1 MPVKNGALSDL
12 GTFPLVHIEKCIR
25 DALIIYNGEIDAVL
39 DYILKSSGKMLRP
52 RLVHTAASIGQ
63 YNEKVLHDIAAAV
76 ELIHM
81 ASLVHDDVIDE
92 ATTRRGKASA
102 NSVFGN
108 KVSVLAGDYLFA
120 AAFKLINKHN
130 QPQIMKCMTETIQ
143 VMCLGEIKQ
152 LSMLHNIEITEEDY
166 YDKTYRKTACLFASS
181 CKVGAILSFASL
193 RDISVLEQYG
203 LSLGYAY
210 QLIDDVLDFVSQ
222 TEVLGKPVG
231 NDLLQGNITLPV
243 ILSLKN
249 RRYGKKIEKIIREGV
264 SLQNLPF
271 IIELIDKAGGI
282 EKTLQKAKDFL
293 HNALNVLDELP
304 ASAAVDRLRN
314 FGLYLIEDYYR
325 YMEVKNDI
333 LEGYACR
340 LQLK

>member
-1 MPVKNGALSDL
+1 MPVKKGVLLDGGAFSLAY
-12 GTFPLVHIEKCIR
+12 IEKCIR
-25 DALIIYNGEIDAVL
+25 DALIIYNEEIDEVL
-39 DYILKSSGKMLRP
+39 DYILESSGKMLRP
-52 RLVHTAASIGQ
+52 RLVYTAASIGQ
-63 YNEKVLHDIAAAV
+63 YDEKVLHDIAAAV
-76 ELIHM
+76 EIIHT

-92 ATTRRGKASA
+92 SSTRRGKASV

-130 QPQIMKCMTETIQ
+130 QPQIMECMTETIQ
-143 VMCLGEIKQ
+143 VICLGEIKQ
-152 LSMLHNIEITEEDY
+152 LSMLYNIEITEEDY

-181 CKVGAILSFASL
+181 CKVGAILSSASL

-210 QLIDDVLDFVSQ
+210 QLIDDVLDFISQ
-222 TEVLGKPVG
+222 PEVLGKPVG

-243 ILSLKN
+243 IISLKN

-264 SLQNLPF
+264 NLHNLPF
-271 IIELIDKAGGI
+271 IIELINKAGGI
-282 EKTLQKAKDFL
+282 EKTLKKAEAFL
-293 HNALNVLDELP
+293 HNALNMLDELP
-304 ASAAVDRLRN
+304 PSPAVEQLKYL
-314 FGLYLIEDYYR
+314 GIYLIEDYYR
-325 YMEVKNDI
+325 RMEVKNDI
-333 LEGYACR
+333 LEDFTCK